1 MMSPLEQSCT
11 CRGCTYHF
19 TYTPCLEMSASTD
32 VESQSPAVRSRSR
45 CLDTFLTVSVI
56 ALFLM
61 FMVALA
67 GALYFAKHIED
78 EINARTTRRLDGSA
92 DALVAPFP
100 ETGNAYKMQ
109 NFAYLR
115 AIESKLKSGVMAWE
129 SIAYGKSRTIGS
141 LYSYDK
147 KQNVLN
153 VNESGSYF
161 LYVQLTFSCTE
172 ICPSGQFT
180 VSFHNQ
186 RNSEELTCTVSLPK
200 WSEETPI
207 SKTCW
212 RVVTFPENRNRLFAK
227 SQFNGTLD
235 WKLELNDSGFGMFL
249 VDGLPAVRHT

>member
-1 MMSPLEQSCT
+1 M
-11 CRGCTYHF
+11 YHF
-19 TYTPCLEMSASTD
+19 IYTLFLEMSASTD
-32 VESQSPAVRSRSR
+32 VESQSPAARSRGR

-56 ALFLM
+56 ALFFM

-78 EINARTTRRLDGSA
+78 EINKRTTRHLDGSA

-115 AIESKLKSGVMAWE
+115 ATESELKSGVMAWE
-129 SIAYGKSRTIGS
+129 SIAYGRGQTIGS

-161 LYVQLTFSCTE
+161 LYVQLTFSCAG
-172 ICPSGQFT
+172 ICPSGPSDQFT
-180 VSFHNQ
+180 VSFNN
-186 RNSEELTCTVSLPK
+186 RLNNVELTCTVSLHE
-200 WSEETPI
+200 WREDTPI

-212 RVVTFPENRNRLFAK
+212 RVVTFPENGERIVAK
-227 SQFNGTLD
+227 SQFKGSSD
-235 WKLELNDSGFGMFL
+235 WKLEMNDSGFGMFL
-249 VDGLPAVRHT
+249 VDGLRAVHHT